1 MLVMATIWNTPCMM
15 VTVIVSTSTPHM
27 VAKLGRVVGE
37 VVQAMRAVDSM
48 WVDGMWAHSG
58 LLYWRGTGRG
68 LIISGIR
75 CEICV
80 LSLLE
85 LLYPVL

>member
-1 MLVMATIWNTPCMM
+1 M
-15 VTVIVSTSTPHM
+15 VTGLDTLCSDI
-27 VAKLGRVVGE
+27 GE
-37 VVQAMRAVDSM
+37 VVQAMRTVDSM
-48 WVDGMWAHSG
+48 WVYGMWAHSW
-58 LLYWRGTGRG
+58 LLYCRGTGRG

-85 LLYPVL
+85 LLYFVL

>member
-1 MLVMATIWNTPCMM
+1 MHVMNTIWSTPCMM
-15 VTVIVSTSTPHM
+15 VTMIISTRTPNM
-27 VAKLGRVVGE
+27 VARLGRVVGE

-48 WVDGMWAHSG
+48 WAHSW
-58 LLYWRGTGRG
+58 LLYCRGTGRG

-85 LLYPVL
+85 LLYFVL